1 MLNRRQFVASSVA
14 LGLGSALGL
23 VSGAEES
30 KTGRPKPIVL
40 HQTDLF
46 HPHMDPDDHF
56 DLATIFAL
64 AALDAVDLRGL
75 ILDYPPDFHRASPAV
90 GAVAQM
96 SRTTGVAA
104 PIVVGGNARFSK
116 RGDACSDLPKSESLA
131 IDFIVDQL
139 ERAESPVRVIIA
151 GSATDVA
158 VASSRRPELFREK
171 CAGVYLN
178 AGAAFPK
185 PDEPDKL
192 EYNVELNPAAYA
204 TMFDLPCPLCWFP
217 CWHNVLDWK
226 SGENSSFYFLEHAD
240 AFRGVSDA
248 LCGFF
253 AYMFSETND
262 VDWLKRLEKP
272 SDDVWNGVL
281 AGRRAMWC
289 TASLLLL
296 ADKSV
301 SKDGEIVE
309 RTDKFE
315 QSADALF
322 KMEYIDVS
330 CDDAGRTT
338 WKYAD
343 RETNRKIVRVL
354 DVDAY
359 PKAMAKA
366 INTLFRSI

>member
-14 LGLGSALGL
+14 AALGSALG
-23 VSGAEES
+23 SSFGAEPLKGE
-30 KTGRPKPIVL
+30 RLKPIVL

-56 DLATIFAL
+56 DLATIYAL

-75 ILDYPPDFHRASPAV
+75 ILDYPPDFHRASPAI

-96 SRTTGVAA
+96 SRLTGVAA
-104 PIVVGGNARFSK
+104 PFVIGGNVRFGK
-116 RGDACSDLPKSESLA
+116 RGDVCSDLPKSETRA

-139 ERAESPVRVIIA
+139 ERAESSVRIIIA

-171 CAGVYLN
+171 CSGVYLN
-178 AGAAFPK
+178 AGSAFPK
-185 PDEPDKL
+185 PDEPDRL

-204 TMFDLPCPLCWFP
+204 TLFDLTCPLYWFP

-226 SGENSSFYFLEHAD
+226 SGENSSFFYLEHAD

-248 LCGFF
+248 LRGYF

-262 VDWLKRLEKP
+262 VDWLKGLEK
-272 SDDVWNGVL
+272 SDDKLWNSII

-289 TASLLLL
+289 AASLLLL
-296 ADKSV
+296 ADKTV
-301 SKDGEIVE
+301 SKNGDIVE
-309 RTDKFE
+309 RTDDFE
-315 QSADALF
+315 QSADSLF
-322 KMEYIDVS
+322 KMENIVVS
-330 CDDAGRTT
+330 CDDDGRTT

-343 RETNRKIVRVL
+343 RETNRKILRVL
-354 DVDAY
+354 DVGAY

>member
-1 MLNRRQFVASSVA
+1 MSTRRQFVASSVA
-14 LGLGSALGL
+14 LALGSALDS
-23 VSGAEES
+23 VFGAEPS
-30 KTGRPKPIVL
+30 KSARPKPIVL

-64 AALDAVDLRGL
+64 AALGDVELRGL
-75 ILDYPPDFHRASPAV
+75 ILDFPPEFHRASPAV

-96 SRTTGVAA
+96 SRLTGVAV
-104 PIVVGGNARFSK
+104 PIAAGGNVRFDK
-116 RGDACSDLPKSESLA
+116 RGDVCSDLPKSESFA

-139 ERAESPVRVIIA
+139 ERAEAPVRVIIA

-171 CAGVYLN
+171 CSGVYLN
-178 AGAAFPK
+178 AGSAFPN
-185 PDEPDKL
+185 PDEPERL

-204 TMFDLPCPLCWFP
+204 TMFDLPCPLYWFP
-217 CWHNVLDWK
+217 CWRNVLDWK
-226 SGENSSFYFLEHAD
+226 SGENSSFFFLEHAD
-240 AFRGVSDA
+240 AFQGVSDE
-248 LCGFF
+248 LRGFF
-253 AYMFSETND
+253 AYMFSKTND
-262 VDWLKRLEKP
+262 VDWLKGLERP
-272 SDDVWNGVL
+272 NDELWNSIL

-289 TASLLLL
+289 PASLLTL

-301 SKDGEIVE
+301 TKNGEIVE
-309 RTDKFE
+309 RTDDFE
-315 QSADALF
+315 QSPDALF
-322 KMEYIDVS
+322 KMENIEVS
-330 CDDAGRTT
+330 CDDDGRTT

-343 RETNRKIVRVL
+343 RETNRKILRVL